1 MDSDFNSAR
10 FALPLL
16 AAAQA
21 QKEITHNEAL
31 ALIDGI
37 IHPVIE
43 SDSESAPPVDAVAG
57 QAWLVG
63 PGASGEWAGQD
74 GRIALMTGG
83 GWRFVTP
90 VEGMQAWLSGAR
102 AVFSASTW
110 SAPPVYAAPDGG
122 AVVDAEARNAL
133 STLASALAMAGL
145 IIAN

>member
-31 ALIDGI
+31 ALLDGL
-37 IHPVIE
+37 IHPVLV
-43 SDSESAPPVDAVAG
+43 SDSEAAPPLDAAPGQGWIVA
-57 QAWLVG
+57 A
-63 PGASGEWAGQD
+63 GASGAWTGHE

-83 GWRFVTP
+83 GWRFIAP
-90 VEGMQAWLSGAR
+90 VEGMQVWLSDAR
-102 AVFSASTW
+102 ATFVGGGW
-110 SAPPVYAAPDGG
+110 SAPPAYAGPTGG

-133 STLASALAMAGL
+133 STLAAALAMAGL
-145 IIAN
+145 IVAN

>member
-1 MDSDFNSAR
+1 MDIDFNSAR

-16 AAAQA
+16 VAAQA

-31 ALIDGI
+31 ALLDGI
-37 IHPVIE
+37 VHPVIE
-43 SDSESAPPVDAVAG
+43 TDGQSAPPVDAVPG
-57 QAWLVG
+57 QGWIVG

-102 AVFSASTW
+102 GIFSGRTW
-110 SAPPVYAAPDGG
+110 SAPPAYAVPDGG
-122 AVVDAEARNAL
+122 AVIDVEARNAL
-133 STLASALAMAGL
+133 STLAAALAMAGL

>member
-31 ALIDGI
+31 VLLDGLL
-37 IHPVIE
+37 HPVLV
-43 SDSESAPPVDAVAG
+43 SASETAPPLDAAPGQSWIVA
-57 QAWLVG
+57 A
-63 PGASGEWAGQD
+63 GASGAWAGRE

-83 GWRFVTP
+83 GWRFIAP

-102 AVFSASTW
+102 ATFAGGGW
-110 SAPPVYAAPDGG
+110 SAPPAYPAPDGG
-122 AVVDAEARNAL
+122 AVIDTEARNAL
-133 STLASALAMAGL
+133 STIAAALAMAGL
-145 IIAN
+145 IIAS

>member
-1 MDSDFNSAR
+1 MDSEFESAR

-37 IHPVIE
+37 VHPVIE
-43 SDSESAPPVDAVAG
+43 SAGENAPPAAAAVG
-57 QAWLVG
+57 QAWIVAA
-63 PGASGEWAGQD
+63 GASGEWAGHD
-74 GRIALMTGG
+74 DDIALMTDG

-90 VEGMQAWLSGAR
+90 VAGMQAWLAGAR
-102 AVFSASTW
+102 AIFVDGAWTTPPAYG
-110 SAPPVYAAPDGG
+110 APAGG
-122 AVVDAEARNAL
+122 AVIDAEARNAL
-133 STLASALAMAGL
+133 STLAVALAMAGL

>member
-43 SDSESAPPVDAVAG
+43 SDSERAPPVDAVAG

-90 VEGMQAWLSGAR
+90 VDGMQAWLSGAR
-102 AVFSASTW
+102 AVFSGGTW
-110 SAPPVYAAPDGG
+110 SAPPTYAAPDGG
-122 AVVDAEARNAL
+122 VVVDVEARNAL